1 MRGLSNNMSEKREEL
16 MSEITK
22 WQTKISEDE
31 IFLELAF
38 FKFKVFVKFENFL
51 TDIIIDYSTGAVSNP
66 EKVEERLNFVDRE
79 HFKKTTN
86 LIYLN
91 PSDKTKTLVDQ
102 VFTDNNKISFLFNSS
117 DNEFFEK
124 MKAVRNYIAHES
136 VE

>member
-1 MRGLSNNMSEKREEL
+1 MKF
-16 MSEITK
+16 
-22 WQTKISEDE
+22 
-31 IFLELAF
+31 FLELAF

-51 TDIIIDYSTGAVSNP
+51 TDIIIDYATGAVSNP

-86 LIYLN
+86 LIYLD